1 MSFEGFGSVVKKELH
16 VFYVLDISG
25 SMSGAPITA
34 LNDAMRDTIAELAD
48 ISATSNEAA
57 LKIAVLTF
65 DNNVV
70 WVTQGENGLEDAE
83 DFVWTDLTAGGLTY
97 LGAALR
103 ELNKKLSRNEMMSAS
118 TGNKIPVII
127 FMSDGQPNDAWIEA
141 LDSLKENKW
150 FKAAIKI
157 AFALGDDA
165 DCDVLAK
172 VVGGPEAVIK
182 TNDLE
187 VFKKLIK
194 IVSVTSSLASSQSRL
209 SDEGATGSSIVDQ
222 VTGGKSADGGSV
234 SITDLPDPT
243 YTSIYGDSG
252 AQGGSFD
259 DPDFSDWA

>member
-1 MSFEGFGSVVKKELH
+1 MILEGVTKKELH

-34 LNDAMRDTIAELAD
+34 LNDAMRDTIAELAE

-70 WVTQGENGLEDAE
+70 WVTQGNNGLEDAE
-83 DFVWTDLTAGGLTY
+83 DFIWTDLTAGGLTY

-103 ELNKKLSRNEMMSAS
+103 ELNQKLSRNEMMSSA

-127 FMSDGQPNDAWIEA
+127 FMSDGQPNDAWIDA
-141 LDSLKENKW
+141 LDALKENKW

-172 VVGGPEAVIK
+172 VVGGSEAVIK
-182 TNDLE
+182 TNDLD
-187 VFKKLIK
+187 VFKKLIQ
-194 IVSVTSSLASSQSRL
+194 IVSVTSSLVSSQSKL
-209 SDEGATGSSIVDQ
+209 SDEETTGGSIVSQ
-222 VTGGKSADGGSV
+222 VTGGKNATGGSV
-234 SITDLPDPT
+234 SMTDLPDPT
-243 YTSIYGDSG
+243 YTSIYGSS
-252 AQGGSFD
+252 ATGGFD
-259 DPDFSDWA
+259 DPDFSDWS